1 MFVNIFFIN
10 LLFFHRS
17 NFIKLD
23 NNATKKYNSTMKS
36 YQEMLKSIMKSS
48 GWSQQQL
55 AIKLGVS
62 FPTVNY
68 WLNNKVTPR
77 PNMQK
82 RIRNLYIARDIPYEG
97 PVFITLKANDGS
109 LNIGDEVIILK
120 TSSEEPDNYELFGFK
135 RKDIENAPLGKVKL
149 PKNKMIQVVS
159 DPGQIIKGTKPGFR
173 IYDRIYPGAFARIMF
188 IVKNLAIAVVE
199 DFGIESYN
207 S

>member
-1 MFVNIFFIN
+1 
-10 LLFFHRS
+10 
-17 NFIKLD
+17 
-23 NNATKKYNSTMKS
+23 MKS

-159 DPGQIIKGTKPGFR
+159 NPDQIIKGTKPGFL